1 MEEKERLKREKQI
14 KFMVQLY
21 FEKLDYLDKNTLG
34 EWTNKALNA
43 FLDTDLSIDE
53 INDIMSETFKK
64 KSEDFIME
72 REERQDSD
80 LKFMFVENESDSV
93 TQELEQ
99 DSKQLVKSSS
109 DLSSDAGF
117 ISNMIIT
124 TLALI
129 TFTLSGIGI
138 ALIYLLQK

>member
-1 MEEKERLKREKQI
+1 
-14 KFMVQLY
+14 
-21 FEKLDYLDKNTLG
+21 
-34 EWTNKALNA
+34 
-43 FLDTDLSIDE
+43 
-53 INDIMSETFKK
+53 
-64 KSEDFIME
+64 ME

>member
-1 MEEKERLKREKQI
+1 MEEKERRKRENQI
-14 KFMVQLY
+14 TFMVQLY
-21 FEKLDYLDKNTLG
+21 FEKLNYLDKNTLG

-72 REERQDSD
+72 REERNDSE
-80 LKFMFVENESDSV
+80 LKFMFVENENEGVS
-93 TQELEQ
+93 QEL
-99 DSKQLVKSSS
+99 DSSRQYVKSSS
-109 DLSSDAGF
+109 DLSSDSGF
-117 ISNMIIT
+117 INNIVIT

-129 TFTLSGIGI
+129 TFTLSGIGL
-138 ALIYLLQK
+138 ALIYLLQR